1 MQILIFH
8 FSSRRINNFIYDNS
22 LATLIRRIQLN
33 IVILQSQLNIVVF
46 FTMLI
51 KFDLSKQSISE
62 HSKITKPLVE
72 LFNENVE
79 RASGKGWVDRE
90 MEGNRISGE
99 FPTRL
104 IDSLASASDM
114 PVISV

>member
-1 MQILIFH
+1 M
-8 FSSRRINNFIYDNS
+8 
-22 LATLIRRIQLN
+22 
-33 IVILQSQLNIVVF
+33 
-46 FTMLI
+46 
-51 KFDLSKQSISE
+51 
-62 HSKITKPLVE
+62 E

-114 PVISV
+114 PVISVYNSAYTRGEVVVGLPGAPERETTPRF